1 MKQSHIFKKA
11 PSWPHGGGGRFC
23 TKMAARRRIL
33 GCRIKLAFEE
43 RERERVGLKFVE
55 KASTAIA
62 AAVNAAGKSQSERE
76 EPEAK

>member
-43 RERERVGLKFVE
+43 RERGKSVGLKFVE
-55 KASTAIA
+55 KASAVTIATTTTAT
-62 AAVNAAGKSQSERE
+62 AAVKSQS
-76 EPEAK
+76 

>member
-1 MKQSHIFKKA
+1 
-11 PSWPHGGGGRFC
+11 
-23 TKMAARRRIL
+23 MAARRRIL

-43 RERERVGLKFVE
+43 RERERGKSVGLKFVE

>member
-43 RERERVGLKFVE
+43 RERERGKSVGLKFVE
-55 KASTAIA
+55 KASAVTIATTTTAT
-62 AAVNAAGKSQSERE
+62 AAVKSQS
-76 EPEAK
+76 